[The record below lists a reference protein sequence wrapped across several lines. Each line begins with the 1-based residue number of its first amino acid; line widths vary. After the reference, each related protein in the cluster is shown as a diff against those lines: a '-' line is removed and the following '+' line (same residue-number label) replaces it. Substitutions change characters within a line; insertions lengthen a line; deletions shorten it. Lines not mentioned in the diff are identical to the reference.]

1 MAEFGGEVGEIIE
14 EIFEAPQKGEP
25 REAPPDAKKRQ
36 EKTSSGEEEW
46 SQTKHDIRKKK
57 EKMIKTFD
65 SYITND
71 EDIPVHFSDLP
82 SYVEPSP
89 QITQQEAEMLGII
102 EEGNYT
108 APLGVTASNEGMHAG
123 DHTMDQATDHFKGSV
138 PSSHTQFTLNP
149 SQLNQ
154 LEHTQLLQAK
164 HESMQHKQVIDLAS
178 QTQVLPLAKDLT
190 KEGTSVYTTPSVLG
204 KGTRQRIESTTDET
218 SAKKAPSPVP
228 VATGTG
234 KKTKVTGES
243 VKVRDKDFVTVN
255 KPVPVGGTSLAS
267 DEKAIQSN
275 LKQQAQ
281 EKEKYRAS
289 VQDVKDDWGLSQPG
303 ATTIHYS
310 SGTSTSYETE
320 ASGDEFK
327 QPKIKKGGK
336 SQNPSGRPTT
346 QPTIFKQPTFK
357 WKTTPSVTNLPAG
370 TKVSGSHVPAIPPSQ
385 KAASQLVESMNTP
398 YGKGAVN
405 VTLPNN
411 RYHPLVIQPDINAAN
426 AKIAKD
432 YQILTINNEV
442 GVQNR
447 LTGETL
453 NASDIRRGITQSN
466 LQLDTLQR
474 NHPDPDPNNMSI
486 RDASYR
492 LVLNTHLLEG
502 MERHQAVVNQH
513 TPAGTITPQN
523 IRKVKIVPSTKP
535 TTHQLPLNTDTYPGP
550 TPPDQQRAQN
560 INLSNVSALTPGE
573 QDELMRQEREN
584 RLLAGSRSPQ
594 FSDESDAEAARLRDE
609 RERYLRNKQPSPGG
623 LAIWTGGGQPATNV
637 PSARI
642 PPRPASSMSE
652 ASAAGGPAGMT
663 MADLQPGFSVFDQY
677 IAQHGHPTGGPME
690 TTRPGSALFTSQ
702 KIPGGPEDFRAS
714 TPVGMSVTGGPGVIS
729 DKEAFDKLMKLS
741 AAHNKRVE
749 GDINRAMK
757 AKDLLHKQ
765 ELAIKDQTHK
775 QIMAE
780 KNLAWQKEKQNM
792 IDIQKDKDRDQN
804 AVNLAHEWKGKVD
817 IERVKNVS
825 LLEKN
830 KQLQQGENYRK
841 MLALGGIGIGT
852 LGTLGVALLNR
863 KSNKDKTLNNNLY
876 NYITKQF

>member
-14 EIFEAPQKGEP
+14 EIFEAPKGEV
-25 REAPPDAKKRQ
+25 REPPPDAKKRQ
-36 EKTSSGEEEW
+36 EHSSSGEEEW
-46 SQTKHDIRKKK
+46 SQAKHDTQQKLARKVQYK
-57 EKMIKTFD
+57 
-65 SYITND
+65 SYVPAEN
-71 EDIPVHFSDLP
+71 PPRYFSDLP
-82 SYVEPSP
+82 TYVEPSP
-89 QITQQEAEMLGII
+89 QISQQEAEMLGII

-108 APLGVTASNEGMHAG
+108 APLGVTASNEGMHAD
-123 DHTMDQATDHFKGSV
+123 DHNMDQATDHFKGSI

-154 LEHTQLLQAK
+154 LEQTQLLQAK
-164 HESMQHKQVIDLAS
+164 QESMQHKQVIDLAS
-178 QTQVLPLAKDLT
+178 QTQVLPLTKDLT
-190 KEGTSVYTTPSVLG
+190 KEGTSVYTTPTVLG
-204 KGTRQRIESTTDET
+204 KGSRQRIESTTEET
-218 SAKKAPSPVP
+218 TAKKAPSPVP
-228 VATGTG
+228 VTTGTG
-234 KKTKVTGES
+234 KRTKVTGES
-243 VKVRDKDFVTVN
+243 VKVRDKDFITVN

-267 DEKAIQSN
+267 DERAIQSN

-303 ATTIHYS
+303 ATAIQYS

-327 QPKIKKGGK
+327 QPRIKKGGK

-346 QPTIFKQPTFK
+346 QPTIFKQPTFQ
-357 WKTTPSVTNLPAG
+357 WQTAPSVTNLPAG

-426 AKIAKD
+426 AKIDRD

-453 NASDIRRGITQSN
+453 TASDIRRGITQSN

-474 NHPDPDPNNMSI
+474 NHPDPDPNNMAI

-535 TTHQLPLNTDTYPGP
+535 TSHQLPSNTDTYPGP

-560 INLSNVSALTPGE
+560 INISNVSALTPGE

-584 RLLAGSRSPQ
+584 RILAGSRSPQ
-594 FSDESDAEAARLRDE
+594 FSDESDREAARLRDE

-623 LAIWTGGGQPATNV
+623 LAIWTGGGQPTTGGFA
-637 PSARI
+637 SGGRI

-677 IAQHGHPTGGPME
+677 IAEHGHPTGGVME
-690 TTRPGSALFTSQ
+690 TNRPGSALFPSQ
-702 KIPGGPEDFRAS
+702 VMPSGPEDFRAS
-714 TPVGMSVTGGPGVIS
+714 TPVGMSVTGGPGIIS
-729 DKEAFDKLMKLS
+729 DKEALDKLLKYS
-741 AAHNKRVE
+741 AAHNKRVGE
-749 GDINRAMK
+749 DVNRAMK

-780 KNLAWQKEKQNM
+780 KNLAWQKEKQGM

-804 AVNLAHEWKGKVD
+804 AVNLAHEWRGKVD

-852 LGTLGVALLNR
+852 LGTVGVALLNR
-863 KSNKDKTLNNNLY
+863 KSNKDKTLNNSLY